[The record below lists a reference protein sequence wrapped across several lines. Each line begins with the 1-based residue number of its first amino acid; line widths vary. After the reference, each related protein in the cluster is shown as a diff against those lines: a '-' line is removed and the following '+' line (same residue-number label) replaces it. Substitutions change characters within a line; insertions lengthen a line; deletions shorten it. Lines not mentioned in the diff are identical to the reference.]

1 MNIDFVIPWVDG
13 NDPAWQK
20 EKVKYQGAAA
30 DDSNM
35 ANRFRDWGL
44 LPYWFRA
51 VEKYAPWVNKIHFV
65 TWGHLP
71 DFLNASE
78 PRLHIVRHSDYI
90 PNAYLPTFSAN
101 TIEMNVHRISGLAE
115 HFVYFNDD
123 VFLLRPMQKTDFF
136 RDELPCTFGGEI
148 PVSFVGGDGI
158 WRHLIVN
165 NLRIVNNH
173 FNKAEQVRRFGKQYR
188 ASIYGWKNNLR
199 TMLCERLYPECFLGF
214 KNLHAPAP
222 FLKSTFE
229 EIWNKEQ
236 TVLDDTCRRRFRSSD
251 DVNQWLAL
259 WWQVAGGNFSPYNTD
274 NLVMGAD
281 ENTVGL
287 LCDTIERQSHDMLC
301 INDPSDAIDFPV
313 LSRRIQQSFEKILP
327 KKSVFEK

>member
-1 MNIDFVIPWVDG
+1 M
-13 NDPAWQK
+13 
-20 EKVKYQGAAA
+20 
-30 DDSNM
+30 
-35 ANRFRDWGL
+35 
-44 LPYWFRA
+44 
-51 VEKYAPWVNKIHFV
+51 
-65 TWGHLP
+65 
-71 DFLNASE
+71 
-78 PRLHIVRHSDYI
+78 
-90 PNAYLPTFSAN
+90 
-101 TIEMNVHRISGLAE
+101 
-115 HFVYFNDD
+115 
-123 VFLLRPMQKTDFF
+123 
-136 RDELPCTFGGEI
+136 
-148 PVSFVGGDGI
+148 
-158 WRHLIVN
+158 
-165 NLRIVNNH
+165 
-173 FNKAEQVRRFGKQYR
+173 
-188 ASIYGWKNNLR
+188 
-199 TMLCERLYPECFLGF
+199 GF

-251 DVNQWLAL
+251 DVNQWLVL